1 MPLFGA
7 FYVYICQWSR
17 WVLVFLEVKIKLQNR
32 EQKSMKKVLLIGL
45 AVLWKLSVFAQA
57 AASYQGDSWKEV
69 LRNKQGTV
77 TSLWNGIDPFVFKAS
92 DGRLMG
98 VEYEVMEA
106 FVRFT
111 EKKYGV
117 KLAVNWVENPDFQ
130 QMIAAIKNSKQAG
143 VFAWGYVSFT
153 AERAKF
159 LQFTPPYMPD
169 LNVLVTHAN
178 QALYKSPEAFLDGAK
193 KMHSFAMDNTTM
205 AEDLAKLRSRI
216 PQVATTFKN
225 NDYEIAEAIS
235 QDEKAFGYLPLS
247 IYIVALQRG
256 LKVKRQPVWAIKR
269 PGFAGI
275 YPQKSDWKVPVDAYF
290 ESADFQRDF
299 EQIARKYLGAHMW
312 KLVFLNVMNDSMRNQ
327 NDLELLQI
335 EKDLFAARVIEAA
348 QESEFQRDVR
358 NILLLTGV
366 FALVLMLVF
375 YLRYRS
381 KKQYSE
387 VLRTQNELILAQKS
401 EIERINRDL
410 QLRVLQSQTTPYFV
424 FNALHTFRYF
434 VSLNE
439 RKSTLAYLTA
449 LSECMNSLSQQSET
463 TFCTVED
470 ECQLLTQCLQLEKIR
485 YADKFGF
492 EVQYDQAVKD
502 WQIPTL
508 LIYPLIETAL
518 HRGILVR
525 KDNDGF
531 LQVGFD
537 YKNGYIVGSIEVNA
551 PTGEPLLGINNK
563 SETDN
568 ASLNLM
574 WQRMELYNAAQAGT
588 ITVSTSVPNRYEIRY
603 RVLKS

>member
-1 MPLFGA
+1 
-7 FYVYICQWSR
+7 
-17 WVLVFLEVKIKLQNR
+17 
-32 EQKSMKKVLLIGL
+32 MKKVAWIGMVVFWRL
-45 AVLWKLSVFAQA
+45 CGYSQTAV
-57 AASYQGDSWKEV
+57 SYQGDAWKEV
-69 LRNKQGTV
+69 LHHKRGTI
-77 TSLWNGIDPFVFKAS
+77 TSLWNGIEPFVYKAS

-98 VEYEVMEA
+98 VEYEVMQA

-111 EKKYGV
+111 EEKYNV
-117 KLAVNWVENPDFQ
+117 KIDVNWVEHADFQ
-130 QMIAAIKNSKQAG
+130 QMIGAVKESRHAG
-143 VFAWGYVSFT
+143 LFAWGYISIT
-153 AERAKF
+153 SERARYLRF
-159 LQFTPPYMPD
+159 MPPYMPD
-169 LNVLVTHAN
+169 LNVLVTNAN
-178 QALYKSPEAFLDGAK
+178 RGLFKSPDAFLESAK
-193 KMHSFAMDNTTM
+193 AMHSFAMKNTTM
-205 AEDLAKLRSRI
+205 AEDLAQLHTHFQK
-216 PQVATTFKN
+216 PNTTYKS

-235 QDEKAFGYLPLS
+235 NDEKAYGYLPLS

-256 LKVKRQPVWAIKR
+256 LQVKRQPVWAVKR

-275 YPQKSDWKVPVDAYF
+275 YPLKSDWNIPVEAYF
-290 ESADFQRDF
+290 ESPDFQRDF
-299 EQIARKYLGAHMW
+299 EEIARKYLGAHMW

-366 FALVLMLVF
+366 FAMVLMLFF

-410 QLRVLQSQTTPYFV
+410 QLRVLQSQTTPHFV

-449 LSECMNSLSQQSET
+449 LSECMNSLLQQSET
-463 TFCTVED
+463 TFCTIED

-588 ITVSTSVPNRYEIRY
+588 ITVSTSVPNCYEIRY